1 MSASTDRAD
10 SNSGSAAISGGEK
23 GAAMGSAAGPWGAVI
38 GGLFGAG
45 AGLIN
50 SNRDIPSLD
59 LQALFSTIA
68 SSGQNERQLINQ
80 LPVDLQPLYQQY
92 KDSLG
97 AAGANL
103 SSTNTDI
110 GKALTDK
117 TAALYDPNGAAVQ
130 ATLAALKQQDY
141 STMPGTLTALKSNLA
156 ATGGLSRG
164 GAGRAITQAVLA
176 PAAQYSQ
183 QAATVQG
190 QQLTAQQQATQAAI
204 NKVAALD
211 ESTAQSLFGM
221 SKEQATQILTSGR
234 QDLQTQLTQLINQ
247 SRNEAGQTLAVQGIQ
262 ANNGYQEAVA
272 NNANQAAITNGLMNT
287 GASVVNALAS
297 PGTPAPN
304 GQPAGMDVSSNDYMR
319 NALDNSPV

>member
-1 MSASTDRAD
+1 MSAQTDKAD
-10 SNSGSAAISGGEK
+10 SNSGNAAVSGGEQ
-23 GAAMGSAAGPWGAVI
+23 GAAMGSAAGPYGALI

-59 LQALFSTIA
+59 LAQLFSTIA
-68 SSGQNERQLINQ
+68 ASGQNERQLINS
-80 LPVDLQPLYQQY
+80 LPENLRPLYDQY
-92 KDSLG
+92 KADL
-97 AAGANL
+97 AATGQTL
-103 SSTNTDI
+103 QTTNNDI
-110 GKALTDK
+110 GQTLTDK
-117 TAALYDPNGAAVQ
+117 TAALYDPNGGAVQ

-141 STMPGTLTALKSNLA
+141 STIPGTLASLKANLA

-190 QQLTAQQQATQAAI
+190 QQLTAQQQANQAAI

-221 SKEQATQILTSGR
+221 SKEQATTILTSGR
-234 QDLQTQLTQLINQ
+234 QDLQAQLASLINQ
-247 SRNEAGQTLAVQGIQ
+247 SRNETGQALAVQGVQ

-272 NNANQAAITNGLMNT
+272 NNANQAAITNGLMST
-287 GASVVNALAS
+287 GASVVNALAA
-297 PGTPAPN
+297 PGTPPPPN
-304 GQPAGMDVSSNDYMR
+304 GAPAATTPNYADNPTVYGLQ
-319 NALDNSPV
+319 NA